1 MNLFDSYIE
10 AGQELGRKDRMAYY
24 TAVIEFVA
32 YGREPDLTGAA
43 KAVFVAIR
51 PSLESSRRCAE
62 NGKKGG
68 RPKKETQTAENGK
81 PRTRKTENPDGE
93 NTETQTAENGK
104 PRTRKTE
111 NPDGE
116 NTETQTAENGKTN
129 SNSKGNS
136 KETPSNEGVKKAA
149 KFTPPASPQEV
160 TEYSKSIGKPIDGE
174 EFFAYYA
181 SQDWK
186 KANGQK
192 LTSWKAAVPGW
203 YARDFKR
210 AGGRKE
216 VPHAVDTS
224 GFAHS
229 F

>member
-32 YGREPDLTGAA
+32 YGREPELTGAA

-104 PRTRKTE
+104 
-111 NPDGE
+111 
-116 NTETQTAENGKTN
+116 TN

-149 KFTPPASPQEV
+149 KFSPPASPQEV
-160 TEYSKSIGKPIDGE
+160 TEYSVSIGKPIDGE

-192 LTSWKAAVPGW
+192 LASWKAAVPGW
-203 YARDFKR
+203 HARDLR
-210 AGGRKE
+210 RSGCRKE

-224 GFAHS
+224 GFAHP

>member
-24 TAVIEFVA
+24 TAVIEFVT

-104 PRTRKTE
+104 
-111 NPDGE
+111 
-116 NTETQTAENGKTN
+116 TN

-160 TEYSKSIGKPIDGE
+160 TEYSRSIGKPIDGE

-181 SQDWK
+181 SQDWR

-203 YARDFKR
+203 YARDLKR

>member
-1 MNLFDSYIE
+1 MNLFDSHIE

-68 RPKKETQTAENGK
+68 RPKK
-81 PRTRKTENPDGE
+81 
-93 NTETQTAENGK
+93 ETQTAENGK

>member
-104 PRTRKTE
+104 
-111 NPDGE
+111 
-116 NTETQTAENGKTN
+116 TN

-160 TEYSKSIGKPIDGE
+160 TEYSRSIGKPIDGE

-224 GFAHS
+224 GFAHP

>member
-51 PSLESSRRCAE
+51 PSLESSRRCTE

-81 PRTRKTENPDGE
+81 PRM
-93 NTETQTAENGK
+93 
-104 PRTRKTE
+104 RKTE

-149 KFTPPASPQEV
+149 KLTPPASPQEV
-160 TEYSKSIGKPIDGE
+160 TEYSRSIGKPIDGE

-224 GFAHS
+224 GIADF
-229 F
+229 

>member
-68 RPKKETQTAENGK
+68 RPKK
-81 PRTRKTENPDGE
+81 
-93 NTETQTAENGK
+93 ETQTAENGK

>member
-104 PRTRKTE
+104 
-111 NPDGE
+111 
-116 NTETQTAENGKTN
+116 TN

-160 TEYSKSIGKPIDGE
+160 TEYSRSIGKPIDGE

-224 GFAHS
+224 GLADF
-229 F
+229 